1 MCNIIT
7 YYRYAN
13 TYKSAR
19 IHYGEWIFSLFLRLP
34 LLESSLPT
42 YPVFPS
48 SSNFSTEENPKREDY
63 FGITNLVEHPAQLN
77 PPGNRLLNQS
87 SRELLY
93 NRNLCGS
100 GRVLYVSCLYSS
112 RYPHMTIKT

>member
-1 MCNIIT
+1 MESGFFHCVSEI
-7 YYRYAN
+7 A
-13 TYKSAR
+13 S
-19 IHYGEWIFSLFLRLP
+19 

-77 PPGNRLLNQS
+77 PPGNVEITQS
-87 SRELLY
+87 K
-93 NRNLCGS
+93 
-100 GRVLYVSCLYSS
+100 
-112 RYPHMTIKT
+112 P